1 MGLQKIAQIS
11 NEAPKWHKTATSCHT
26 DPQTELGRGGDNL
39 FAEDVLPCVEHQL
52 ADLQVRRVD
61 GADVDH
67 LDVGVSGETLIA
79 WF

>member
-1 MGLQKIAQIS
+1 MPRSQTKHPNGTKLPHLVTLI
-11 NEAPKWHKTATSCHT
+11 
-26 DPQTELGRGGDNL
+26 QTELGRGGDNL

-52 ADLQVRRVD
+52 ADLQVGRVD

>member
-1 MGLQKIAQIS
+1 MPHLVTLI
-11 NEAPKWHKTATSCHT
+11 
-26 DPQTELGRGGDNL
+26 QTELDREGDDNL

-52 ADLQVRRVD
+52 ADLQVGRVD